1 MSNLQVQE
9 YLTQGAMLESQEK
22 YQEALVFYNRAL
34 ELDAM
39 NHDAYISKG
48 VALANLENLDDAQ
61 KQFENALKLNRTSGL
76 AYFHLGN
83 VALLKEETALGFEN
97 YNKAISN
104 GFDDAQI
111 YYNLGLLHEEN
122 GETDLALRNYSKAIT
137 KDPIRPEIR
146 LRKAQIQIYLE
157 NFQEALQTLD
167 EMILTNPDVFEG
179 YHTKFLVLMQ
189 LGQHDKAEELLDKAE
204 ELFPGDID
212 FKIDKSSLFIAQGKT
227 NEAFALLKNLEE
239 SAEGDADVLYKVHME
254 RAQIHASKQEVDPAI
269 SELEKAKALSAE
281 SDEYDDESQFLLMN
295 CFVAKNDFSKVLE
308 YSREL
313 LDKAD
318 VESQFTATARYYI
331 PLALKNLGKTDEATT
346 LYKEAIEELR
356 NLGLKTPGNLETYL
370 LRALCH
376 HDLEEYEKAYD
387 LVEYVIQLKP
397 DLPEPRFQKIVIL
410 EAMGKKEE
418 AEEEKKAVNAMLP
431 PEARIK

>member
-1 MSNLQVQE
+1 MSSQQIQE

-22 YQEALVFYNRAL
+22 YQEALGFYDKAL

-48 VALANLENLDDAQ
+48 VAHANLENLDEAQ
-61 KQFENALKLNRTSGL
+61 KQFENALKINRTSGL
-76 AYFHLGN
+76 AFFHLGN
-83 VALLKEETALGFEN
+83 VALLKEETSLGFEN

-111 YYNLGLLHEEN
+111 YYNIGLLHEEN
-122 GETDLALRNYSKAIT
+122 GETDLALRNYSKAIS

-146 LRKAQIQIYLE
+146 LRKAELQLHLE
-157 NFQEALQTLD
+157 QYHEALQSLD

-189 LGQHDKAEELLDKAE
+189 LGKHDEAGELLAKAI
-204 ELFPGDID
+204 ELFPDDID
-212 FKIDKSSLFIAQGKT
+212 FVIDKTTLLIAQNKT
-227 NEAFALLKNLEE
+227 EEAFEILAELEKN
-239 SAEGDADVLYKVHME
+239 AAGDGSVIYKVHME
-254 RAQIHASKQEVDPAI
+254 RAQIHASRQEIGPAI
-269 SELEKAKALSAE
+269 AELELAKALTE
-281 SDEYDDESQFLLMN
+281 KDGEFDTDSQFLLMN
-295 CFVAKNDFSKVLE
+295 CFVAKTDFEKVLE

-313 LDKAD
+313 LEKAEE
-318 VESQFTATARYYI
+318 ESPYTDTARYYV
-331 PLALKNLGKTDEATT
+331 PLALKNLGKMDEATE
-346 LYKEAIEELR
+346 LYHKAIEELR
-356 NLGLKTPGNLETYL
+356 NKGLSSPGNLETYL

-387 LVEYVIQLKP
+387 LVDYVIQLKP
-397 DLPEPRFQKIVIL
+397 ELPEPRFQKILIL

-418 AEEEKKAVNAMLP
+418 AEEEKKTVNALLP
-431 PEARIK
+431 PEARIQ